1 MVHYRVAVP
10 LHTKPNQT
18 MLRVRHGEIEED
30 VRIPDGVKPGE
41 SFIFE
46 IDDDTNIILKDS
58 HPTTA
63 VRNHEQICIFITMG
77 FTFAMLFVIGLF
89 FGIIYST
96 KPSIVVTDISSL

>member
-10 LHTKPNQT
+10 IHVKPNQT

-58 HPTTA
+58 SHQT
-63 VRNHEQICIFITMG
+63 VRNHEQICILITTG
-77 FTFAMLFVIGLF
+77 ITFAMLFIIGLF
-89 FGIIYST
+89 FGIVYST
-96 KPSIVVTDISSL
+96 KPSIVVTDVSSL

>member
-10 LHTKPNQT
+10 IHVKPNQT

-46 IDDDTNIILKDS
+46 IDDDTNIILKDQ
-58 HPTTA
+58 T
-63 VRNHEQICIFITMG
+63 VRNHEQICIFITTG
-77 FTFAMLFVIGLF
+77 FTFAILFLMGLF
-89 FGIIYST
+89 FGIVYST
-96 KPSIVVTDISSL
+96 KPSIVVTDVSSL